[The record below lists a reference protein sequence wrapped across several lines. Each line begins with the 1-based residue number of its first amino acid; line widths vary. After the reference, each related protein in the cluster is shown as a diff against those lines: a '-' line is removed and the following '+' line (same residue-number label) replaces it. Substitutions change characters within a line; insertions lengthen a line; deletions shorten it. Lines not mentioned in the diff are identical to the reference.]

1 MRVVSEWN
9 YKHLKITIFHYNE
22 KFSLKAEDNLMEQ
35 IYKFRN
41 GQVDSVAD
49 IKSKLKDSFYDEIIQ
64 IFNTMKTNRDG
75 IFREDDLENE
85 KFDVII

>member
-35 IYKFRN
+35 IYKFRD
-41 GQVDSVAD
+41 GQINSVND
-49 IKSKLKDSFYDEIIQ
+49 IKEKIKDSFYDSVISTFEKMGSHRDAIFLPDDNEEEFDII
-64 IFNTMKTNRDG
+64 I
-75 IFREDDLENE
+75 
-85 KFDVII
+85 